1 MTPEV
6 AVGSRT
12 PAPTAG
18 GKRWAS
24 RHPVATF
31 FVLAY
36 AISWLAWLP
45 AMLGYGGRLG
55 GPLSML
61 AQFGPALATLVA
73 VWLSGASPRELLR
86 SVVRWRVSPAW
97 YAVAVG
103 LPAALIAVQGVVF
116 GLLGYPVDL
125 ASVPGRLASFVPTV
139 VILALIAG
147 LGEEPGWRGFALPRL
162 QNRFAP
168 VVATLV
174 LGFAWAFWHLPLV
187 FVDPR
192 FSHGFASAAPQ
203 VLVAATRGRLGH
215 GDEPAPG
222 EE

>member
-86 SVVRWRVSPAW
+86 SVVRWRVSPA
-97 YAVAVG
+97 
-103 LPAALIAVQGVVF
+103 
-116 GLLGYPVDL
+116 
-125 ASVPGRLASFVPTV
+125 
-139 VILALIAG
+139 
-147 LGEEPGWRGFALPRL
+147 
-162 QNRFAP
+162 
-168 VVATLV
+168 
-174 LGFAWAFWHLPLV
+174 
-187 FVDPR
+187 
-192 FSHGFASAAPQ
+192 
-203 VLVAATRGRLGH
+203 
-215 GDEPAPG
+215 
-222 EE
+222 